1 MPSALWSRRDCLAA
15 ALSIGVAPGA
25 LAAPTAMTTTSPL
38 TLIEAPSS
46 LGLRPPRPGHEP
58 GTWKAPAALQS
69 AGLSRQLKAERVVSL
84 PHPRYAF
91 DAEPGTTVRNGHA
104 MRAYSE
110 ALADEVQ
117 HALAAGRF
125 PLVIGGDC
133 SVLLGALLGMR
144 RRGHGGLIH
153 VDGHADFFHP
163 GNYSTSVPGSAAG
176 MDLALA
182 TGRGDPLLTNWGAGM
197 APLVADADVVQ
208 VGERD
213 TDDPAYAFKDYLAT
227 AIHRMSIERC
237 LALGPAAAAQQALAL
252 VKPGRLWLHVD
263 VDVLDQAVMPAVDS
277 PGTPGFDFGQLGT
290 LVRGLLA
297 SGRVVGADVTI
308 FDPELDTDGAIA
320 QRLAACL
327 AESFGRG

>member
-1 MPSALWSRRDCLAA
+1 MPSVLWSRRDCLAA

-38 TLIEAPSS
+38 ALIEAPSS

-58 GTWKAPAALQS
+58 GAWKAPAALHS

-117 HALAAGRF
+117 HALAAGHF

-133 SVLLGALLGMR
+133 SVLLGMR
-144 RRGHGGLIH
+144 RAGPSGLVH

-176 MDLALA
+176 MDLALV
-182 TGRGDPLLTNWGAGM
+182 TGRGDPLLTDWGPDRS
-197 APLVADADVVQ
+197 PLVADADVVQ

-213 TDDPAYAFKDYLAT
+213 TADPAYPFADYLRT
-227 AIHRMSIERC
+227 AIHRLSIERC

-308 FDPELDTDGAIA
+308 FDPELDTGGAIA

-327 AESFGRG
+327 AESFGRA